1 MEEGR
6 GRGEA
11 WGEEGPGGLTH
22 PATHLAQ
29 DKADVQ
35 SIIGLQR
42 FFETRMN
49 EAFGDTK
56 FSAVLVEPP
65 PLSLPG
71 AGLSAQELSSG
82 SGDGP

>member
-1 MEEGR
+1 MKG
-6 GRGEA
+6 GWVQRGEEKA
-11 WGEEGPGGLTH
+11 RTYSPIVL
-22 PATHLAQ
+22 LIQ

-49 EAFGDTK
+49 DAFGDTK

-65 PLSLPG
+65 PLNLPSASL
-71 AGLSAQELSSG
+71 SSQELSG
-82 SGDGP
+82 GPGDGP

>member
-1 MEEGR
+1 MFKQFNK
-6 GRGEA
+6 
-11 WGEEGPGGLTH
+11 LTE
-22 PATHLAQ
+22 

-49 EAFGDTK
+49 DAFGDTK

-65 PLSLPG
+65 PLNLPS
-71 AGLSAQELSSG
+71 AGLSSQELSG
-82 SGDGP
+82 PGDGP

>member
-1 MEEGR
+1 MWRGVGIEAGGR
-6 GRGEA
+6 AGM
-11 WGEEGPGGLTH
+11 WGLKPTLKTCR
-22 PATHLAQ
+22 AQ

-71 AGLSAQELSSG
+71 AGLGAQELSSG

>member
-1 MEEGR
+1 M
-6 GRGEA
+6 
-11 WGEEGPGGLTH
+11 WGLESTLKTCP
-22 PATHLAQ
+22 AQ

-71 AGLSAQELSSG
+71 AGLGAQELSSG

>member
-1 MEEGR
+1 M
-6 GRGEA
+6 
-11 WGEEGPGGLTH
+11 
-22 PATHLAQ
+22 
-29 DKADVQ
+29 Q

-65 PLSLPG
+65 PLSLPS

-82 SGDGP
+82 PGDGP

>member
-1 MEEGR
+1 MGQAGGMENWEPPT
-6 GRGEA
+6 A
-11 WGEEGPGGLTH
+11 ICSV
-22 PATHLAQ
+22 Q

-71 AGLSAQELSSG
+71 AGPSAQELSSG

>member
-1 MEEGR
+1 M
-6 GRGEA
+6 
-11 WGEEGPGGLTH
+11 
-22 PATHLAQ
+22 
-29 DKADVQ
+29 Q

-71 AGLSAQELSSG
+71 PGLSVQELSSG
-82 SGDGP
+82 PGDGP

>member
-1 MEEGR
+1 MGVRWGR
-6 GRGEA
+6 GKG
-11 WGEEGPGGLTH
+11 WEGWNPPYH
-22 PATHLAQ
+22 ATHLAQ